1 MRVNSCSRGF
11 FWLSATCTG
20 GDVARIPESLHSNLG
35 VPVNRAATRIR
46 EAARSFVTP
55 GRELDIDLA
64 GSATLNAQF
73 WLNRFPWRPT
83 AGWAVVAALLSLG
96 LLWQSVPVDWRALA
110 LLLLLADPLWGG
122 IWRLA
127 GGRTELLPLR
137 DRDLDQGVWLP
148 YIEAGSPAALL
159 LGRDER
165 GVLHL
170 VFRVALPTVVLAFAV
185 AFVLGAAAVWMT
197 VVLLAVSMLGWI
209 SWHTLRIAP
218 AVLHSLVTVA
228 LPWFMA
234 LTLLGVNIQHEHWT
248 ILATLVL
255 LWFLHNWGEI
265 RVLRASQDAVGI
277 VLLGIAEAGI
287 ALLLVSARAPIW
299 LAILVVLWL
308 PTWLSI
314 YRRQPMLRLN
324 FWWLFAMLVSAAAV
338 GQIVSY

>member
-1 MRVNSCSRGF
+1 MRENLNSRGF
-11 FWLSATCTG
+11 FSLLAFCIG
-20 GDVARIPESLHSNLG
+20 ERVARIPGSLHSNLSASAS
-35 VPVNRAATRIR
+35 RAAVRIG

-83 AGWAVVAALLSLG
+83 AGWAVVAAILSLG
-96 LLWQSVPVDWRALA
+96 ALWQPVSIDWPAMA

-148 YIEAGSPAALL
+148 YMESGSPADLL
-159 LGRDER
+159 LGRHEQ

-170 VFRVALPTVVLAFAV
+170 VFRVALPTVLVTFAI
-185 AFVLGAAAVWMT
+185 AFVLGPAAIWMT
-197 VVLLAVSMLGWI
+197 VALLAVSMLGWLI
-209 SWHTLRIAP
+209 RHTVHVVP
-218 AVLHSLVTVA
+218 AILHSVVTIV
-228 LPWFMA
+228 LPWFLA
-234 LTLLGVNIQHEHWT
+234 LTLLGANAEHERWGV
-248 ILATLVL
+248 LAGLVA

-265 RVLRASQDAVGI
+265 RVLRASPDT
-277 VLLGIAEAGI
+277 LGIALLAVADAGI
-287 ALLLVSARAPIW
+287 ALMLVSARAPVW
-299 LAILVVLWL
+299 LAVLVVLWL

-314 YRRQPMLRLN
+314 LRRRPMLRLN
-324 FWWLFAMLVSAAAV
+324 FWWLLAMLVSAAAV
-338 GQIVSY
+338 GQSVSY